1 MNPRYKKIFIE
12 EWTLN
17 GISEMSLLII
27 FLINQRF
34 TINLTGNLLLVIL
47 VWNLFLR
54 QLEKEISN
62 GLLNDSLSIPSS
74 VSKEEWEALR
84 ELLNDWNSVI
94 KQAGKSSCMVVVV
107 FFLFY
112 LGFLSQSFPIHRT
125 AGEGGGYLFNSFLP
139 LPPVSQILDIS
150 WAITAESSP
159 LRIGSSRARTGNLWF
174 PNASR

>member
-1 MNPRYKKIFIE
+1 MNSSYKKISIK

-47 VWNLFLR
+47 VWNFFLR

-94 KQAGKSSCMVVVV
+94 KQADKSSCMVVVV
-107 FFLFY
+107 FFFFTWVFFHNHSQFTGQQGKGESISLTPFY
-112 LGFLSQSFPIHRT
+112 HFHPFHR
-125 AGEGGGYLFNSFLP
+125 Y
-139 LPPVSQILDIS
+139 LDIS
-150 WAITAESSP
+150 WAITA
-159 LRIGSSRARTGNLWF
+159 
-174 PNASR
+174 

>member
-1 MNPRYKKIFIE
+1 MNPRYKKISIE
-12 EWTLN
+12 GWTLN

-47 VWNLFLR
+47 VWNFFLR

-94 KQAGKSSCMVVVV
+94 KQADKSSCMVVFFFFFTWV
-107 FFLFY
+107 FFHNH
-112 LGFLSQSFPIHRT
+112 SQFT
-125 AGEGGGYLFNSFLP
+125 GQQGKGEGISLTPFYYFHP
-139 LPPVSQILDIS
+139 LHRYLDIS